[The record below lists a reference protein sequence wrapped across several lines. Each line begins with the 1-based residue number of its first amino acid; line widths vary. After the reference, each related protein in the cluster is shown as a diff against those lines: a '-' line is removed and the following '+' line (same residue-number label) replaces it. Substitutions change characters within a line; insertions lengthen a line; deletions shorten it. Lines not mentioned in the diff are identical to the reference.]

1 MLRKWLQHFSKMEF
15 NVLQSSNS
23 QNSYIFNFIQK
34 PPGWSRF
41 LDFFIL
47 IGFTLLWSHQPVWFC
62 LLSATPPLHTRDL
75 DLPGGLVETRMVFC
89 PWPSNSKIRKPFGED
104 FRRFHSN
111 LCCDLTW
118 GLRRQ
123 LQGMCDAPCGAW
135 RKLVCVLDE
144 VAAGRTCW
152 RTWCAMV
159 QALLVIN
166 FHILSSTGRA
176 SSNDP

>member
-1 MLRKWLQHFSKMEF
+1 MEF

-23 QNSYIFNFIQK
+23 QNSYIFKLHTEAARLESFF
-34 PPGWSRF
+34 RLF
-41 LDFFIL
+41 HLDRVLHCFGHISLF
-47 IGFTLLWSHQPVWFC
+47 GFVSCQ
-62 LLSATPPLHTRDL
+62 PLHLSTREIWIFQ
-75 DLPGGLVETRMVFC
+75 GGWLKRRMVFC

-144 VAAGRTCW
+144 VAAGRTC
-152 RTWCAMV
+152 
-159 QALLVIN
+159 
-166 FHILSSTGRA
+166 
-176 SSNDP
+176 